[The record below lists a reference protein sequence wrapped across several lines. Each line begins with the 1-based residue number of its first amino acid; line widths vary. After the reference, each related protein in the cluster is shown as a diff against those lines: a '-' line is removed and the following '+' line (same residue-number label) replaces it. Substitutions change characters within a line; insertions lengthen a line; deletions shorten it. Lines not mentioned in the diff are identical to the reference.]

1 MLTVLAGQWGL
12 VLLRALTALLFG
24 ILALPWA
31 DLTLARL
38 IILFGAYALV
48 DGITALIMAMAS
60 RDLPGF
66 ASLLFEAVAGIAA
79 GVFTFCTPVSTSA
92 ALLAVIAAWAIMT
105 GIAAIATAIALR
117 REMSGEWPL
126 PFVGTLSIA
135 LGGLLML
142 RSGVGA
148 LAVAWMIALYALI
161 SGSTQL
167 LFALRMRQLA
177 HEMAHA

>member
-1 MLTVLAGQWGL
+1 
-12 VLLRALTALLFG
+12 LLPALTALLFG

-48 DGITALIMAMAS
+48 DGITALIMAMTS

-79 GVFTFCTPVSTSA
+79 GVFTFLYPGLTSA
-92 ALLAVIAAWAIMT
+92 ALLAVIAVWAIMT

-117 REMSGEWPL
+117 RDMAGEWPL
-126 PFVGTLSIA
+126 PFVVILSIV

-148 LAVAWMIALYALI
+148 LALALMIALYALI
-161 SGSTQL
+161 SGSTPL